1 MPTPDAPNDYF
12 LYIQKMRELRIDN
25 GTDHGTVNGSD
36 QFPTNGTFNP
46 GDPLKRSDIVT
57 FVIRAFFL

>member
-1 MPTPDAPNDYF
+1 
-12 LYIQKMRELRIDN
+12 MRELRIDN

-36 QFPTNGTFNP
+36 QLPTSGTFDP